1 MALGNSRLFSRPKT
15 TTPAS
20 EASRGEERPPVLP
33 QVTPAK
39 PRNTALQE
47 RLRVLARSKAEQ
59 KSQADVA
66 DCKRRSRRKSMSL
79 AGLITFKTM
88 RQQLACTIVDMS
100 GTGAKLNVAAAVAR
114 AYGDME
120 HLPSRLTLVLRAD
133 RMKVDCEIAW
143 RKPTSIGVRFLGP
156 QKPLAKDEI

>member
-1 MALGNSRLFSRPKT
+1 M
-15 TTPAS
+15 
-20 EASRGEERPPVLP
+20 LP
-33 QVTPAK
+33 QVTPPK

-47 RLRVLARSKAEQ
+47 RLRVIARNKAEQ
-59 KSQADVA
+59 KSLADVA
-66 DCKRRSRRKSMSL
+66 DCKRRSRRKPMSL

-88 RQQLACTIVDMS
+88 RQQVVCTIVDMS
-100 GTGAKLNVAAAVAR
+100 GTGAKLNVPAVVAR

-120 HLPSRLTLVLRAD
+120 HLPKLLTLVMRAD

-156 QKPLAKDEI
+156 PRPLAKDEL